1 LRIDKLR
8 PFRCGPAKPSPR
20 SEGGSAPDLPHD
32 YSLTTVAVGCKP
44 AIRYAPWIQV
54 HVPAMFLGQARQLKK
69 RMPNDSEEI
78 SVIKEPV
85 EIDTYSG
92 QYQRPGERRPA
103 LVFLR
108 GELLAVPIPL
118 ERAEVTLGR
127 ALDADIRIND
137 SRASRL
143 HARISTEPD
152 AETGVVRYRLT
163 DLDSTNGTMLN
174 GKAIVQAFLQDGDKF
189 EVGDQLIRFEMLDE
203 IDREFQQQIHRLLV
217 HDELTG
223 LLTSKSFFSELR
235 REAARA
241 EAESM
246 PFCVL
251 MMDLDYFKEVNDTY
265 GHLVGSE
272 TLEEVGAVINKTL
285 RAGDVGARFGGEEF
299 AAFLLAADYAQG
311 MVAAER
317 VRSAIEKHVFPA
329 VRRESTESPRT
340 HKITISIGVAAFPDD
355 GRDPIQLVELADSAL
370 YRAKRSGRNCV
381 CAYRPAGTTEVLH
394 LRPRLET

>member
-1 LRIDKLR
+1 
-8 PFRCGPAKPSPR
+8 
-20 SEGGSAPDLPHD
+20 
-32 YSLTTVAVGCKP
+32 
-44 AIRYAPWIQV
+44 
-54 HVPAMFLGQARQLKK
+54 
-69 RMPNDSEEI
+69 MPNNADDI
-78 SVIKEPV
+78 SVIKDDDIE
-85 EIDTYSG
+85 TFSG
-92 QYQRPGERRPA
+92 QHHYARERRPA

-127 ALDADIRIND
+127 ALEADVRVSD

-143 HARISTEPD
+143 HARITTERD
-152 AETGVVRYRLT
+152 EAKGETRYRLT
-163 DLDSTNGTMLN
+163 DLDSTNGTILN
-174 GKAIVQAFLQDGDKF
+174 GTPIDDAFLQDGDKF

-223 LLTSKSFFSELR
+223 LLTSKSFFSEMR

-251 MMDLDYFKEVNDTY
+251 MMDIDHFKEVNDTY

-272 TLEEVGAVINKTL
+272 TLEEVGAVIKKTL

-299 AAFLLAADYAQG
+299 AAFLLDADYPQG
-311 MVAAER
+311 MIAAER
-317 VRSAIEKHVFPA
+317 VRSAIEKHEFPS
-329 VRRESTESPRT
+329 VRRGSSEIPRT
-340 HKITISIGVAAFPDD
+340 HHITISVGIAAYPDD
-355 GRDPIQLVELADSAL
+355 GRDPIQLVEMADSAL
-370 YRAKRSGRNCV
+370 YRAKRSGRNRV
-381 CAYRPAGTTEVLH
+381 CAYRLTASTDVVR
-394 LRPRLET
+394 LRPRT